1 MESGQSTS
9 TIRIPAV
16 LLSVLLVT
24 AVFSTVAAGDE
35 PALDGIDSGDSTVP
49 DSHTGPLDRVHPAS
63 FDPPSHPATDGV
75 VLANLTLDVDASVDD
90 GVPAQDP
97 VYDRVALEK
106 DAELGVD
113 DAADVNAVWV
123 GGQKYSE
130 SVSWEDDDCTVDLD
144 ASNVLVWGGFVASDD
159 TYSIC
164 ETPERI
170 HITLAEPGTIE
181 RAAVNLSLTPDNET
195 GTYDLNVTLLETAH
209 GLDHVLGVPYE
220 ALLTGTGEAACDSMP
235 APVRDVV
242 DQLPHGCSFAV
253 VSAQQV
259 PFEVSPAAPDHLHFE
274 TQPTSPIDANSTW
287 DPFTVRVEDRF
298 DNLATDD
305 SSVPITVASNAT
317 ATDTL
322 HGTVTET
329 VSEGIATFDNVT
341 YLTAERIRVNASS
354 PGLDNATSVPV
365 NVTPGALADFT
376 LDCDVSTFT
385 NTSFTCTVPAD
396 SGSDNHGNDATLQ
409 DVAWSAED
417 SNGNSVSP
425 AASFENG
432 TFIANFTA
440 PGSADLGPV
449 TVDATGKDAD
459 GDTATVTASVSLKG
473 PLATFTLTCDDSA
486 VVNTSF
492 TCSVPADSGEDQFGN
507 DVTVQ
512 DVAWSAEDGNGT
524 AIASDDIAFDGST
537 FTANFTAPDSVDLG
551 PVTVEATGEDAEANT
566 AAENTTV
573 DLFAPAA
580 QLVFVETP
588 QNMTAGEPVGLTI
601 QRQDADGH
609 PVTEEPAVD
618 VDLSTSSAGGE
629 FLNAT
634 GATVSTVT
642 IPEGS
647 ANVTVSYNDTDAGN
661 QSLTADNASLDAAQ
675 HTIEVQPAELT
686 EIGIACDPIEVPA
699 GETTDCE
706 ATPLDAFGNE
716 RDDEPTW
723 TAHDGGWFDP
733 DTGQTTTYHPPTDVG
748 TYDVSASADG
758 VTSNTM
764 TVEVVPGELHRFV
777 FLDNPFGERVDVSAD
792 VAEAS
797 VRVQAFDAYDNP
809 IPNQTV
815 HWEIDNGSGGE
826 IAPDPSE
833 TEDDGITNVTLTTSN
848 QTGEDFEY
856 RVQAI
861 DDPVDPTVTRR
872 SGLWVVVPGE
882 AHAVLLD
889 GTPTD
894 LAAGE
899 TVDLDVAVVDAHGN
913 VLDAGDND
921 LDGDRNATFAGPSAA
936 PDGTEPVC
944 AGDPV
949 GTTTSLSFDSGTNAT
964 ACTLYAAEDVT
975 LTLNVSGVP
984 NDGSL
989 DLSVDPADAD
999 HLAWTTTPGDRIEVG
1014 DCSGFELEVQ
1024 DPWNNAQP
1032 AGNRTV
1038 DLSGTGGGAFHTDA
1052 GCGDAT
1058 SQVTLADGQAD
1069 ASLYFN
1075 STVAENLTLN
1085 ASSTGID
1092 PALHDLTVQP
1102 GPATHLEVDCVDPS
1116 DCSLTAGGTLDLD
1129 LTAEDRFD
1137 NVVGFGDH
1145 AYEGNQTLL
1154 FSGPASSPG
1163 DDAPTCEGE
1172 EVGQP
1177 VNVSFADG
1185 AATATCA
1192 LYRAED
1198 AALAV
1203 ADGNVTG
1210 SVDVTVLPAELD
1222 KYAIDPPRG
1231 DNQDALQN
1239 GTYTVTATA
1248 LDAFENPIPGQ
1259 DVNWFLMRG
1268 STNEDPNSGSL
1279 DAGITQTDASG
1290 EATVNLTVSDD
1301 PGDFFR
1307 VTAADDSDLVQAE
1320 TTNTTAR
1327 FVVRLSVHDGESIQT
1342 VLDQEASEGQIV
1354 LVEPGTYDETV
1365 TVNKTLTLRGA
1376 QAGTD
1381 ARTRTDADESV
1392 VGTVSGGFV
1401 LTADNVTLDGFT
1413 VRGVTD
1419 CLQGGISTSPD
1430 ASGYTINNT
1439 IVRDNELGIKLRAD
1453 GTFETVARH
1462 NLLKD
1467 NDRAW
1472 YDGTCDG
1479 VAKAISTGF
1488 HQGDVL
1494 HNATVDAN
1502 RFVGHT
1508 EGGDSYAIQLVAN
1521 QGGHGGVTVSGNDL
1535 TGDSSIVLADLDGGA
1550 IDDNQIV
1557 MDDDDSSTA
1566 VFVAGNVSDVAI
1578 SDNLVNGTE
1587 RGMWF
1592 APDFFGVPTP
1602 SSGVDILGND
1612 ITGNPTAGL
1621 QVADGRYTGDLD
1633 VHQNSIDG
1641 NGFGVNNTD
1650 ADLVVDAR
1658 DNWWGASD
1666 GPSGDVADPVTGVL
1680 AEGLGDAVS
1689 EDPDDEG
1696 VSNVRFDPWLTSE
1709 P

>member
-1 MESGQSTS
+1 MDMGHTTS
-9 TIRIPAV
+9 TIRILSV

-24 AVFSTVAAGDE
+24 TAFSTVAAAEG
-35 PALDGIDSGDSTVP
+35 PALDGSDPGDTPVSDP
-49 DSHTGPLDRVHPAS
+49 HTDLLDRVHPAS
-63 FDPPSHPATDGV
+63 FDPPSHPATDGHFS
-75 VLANLTLDVDASVDD
+75 ANLTLGVDASVDD
-90 GVPAQDP
+90 EVPAQDP
-97 VYDRVALEK
+97 VYDRITLEK

-113 DAADVNAVWV
+113 DPADVQALWV
-123 GGQKYSE
+123 GGQNLSE
-130 SVSWEDDDCTVDLD
+130 SVPWQNPDCTVDLD
-144 ASNVLVWGGFVASDD
+144 ASNVLVWGGFAASDD

-164 ETPERI
+164 ETSERI
-170 HITLAEPGTIE
+170 HITLSEPVTIQ
-181 RAAVNLSLTPDNET
+181 RAAVTLDLSPTNET

-209 GLDHVLGVPYE
+209 GLDHVLDVPYQQF
-220 ALLTGTGEAACDSMP
+220 LTQTGEEACGPMP
-235 APVRDVV
+235 AQVREIV

-253 VSAQQV
+253 VTAQQV
-259 PFEVSPAAPDHLHFE
+259 PFEVTPAAPDHLHFE

-322 HGTVTET
+322 RGTVTET

-365 NVTPGALADFT
+365 NVTPGALANFT

-417 SNGNSVSP
+417 SDGNSVSP

-449 TVDATGKDAD
+449 TVDATGEDAD

-580 QLVFVETP
+580 QLVFVEAP
-588 QNMTAGEPVGLTI
+588 RNMTAGEPVDLTI

-609 PVTEEPAVD
+609 PVTEEPAVR
-618 VDLSTSSAGGE
+618 VDLSTSSADGE

-647 ANVTVSYNDTDAGN
+647 ANVTVAYNDTDAGD
-661 QSLTADNASLDAAQ
+661 QTLTADNASLDAAQ
-675 HTIEVQPAELT
+675 HTLEVQPAGLT
-686 EIGIACDPIEVPA
+686 EVEIACDPVEVPA
-699 GETTDCE
+699 GDATRCE

-716 RDDEPTW
+716 RADEPTW
-723 TAHDGGWFDP
+723 QAHDGGWFDP
-733 DTGQTTTYHPPTDVG
+733 STGRTTTYHPPTDVG
-748 TYDVSASADG
+748 TYNVSASADG
-758 VTSNTM
+758 VTSNTV
-764 TVEVVPGELHRFV
+764 TIEVVPGELHRFV
-777 FLDNPFGERVDVSAD
+777 FLDNPFGERVNVSAD
-792 VAEAS
+792 VAEAT
-797 VRVQAFDAYDNP
+797 VRVQAFDAYDNVVP
-809 IPNQTV
+809 DQTV
-815 HWEIDNGSGGE
+815 HWEIQEGKNGTIS
-826 IAPDPSE
+826 PDPSTTNE
-833 TEDDGITNVTLTTSN
+833 DGITSVTLTTSN
-848 QTGEDFEY
+848 RTGADFEY
-856 RVQAI
+856 RLRVV
-861 DDPVDPTVTRR
+861 DDPADPTVTRR

-882 AHAVLLD
+882 AHAVRLD
-889 GTPTD
+889 GAPTD

-899 TVDLDVAVVDAHGN
+899 TVGLDVAVVDAHGN
-913 VLDAGDND
+913 VLDAGGND
-921 LDGDRNATFAGPSAA
+921 LDGDRTATFAGPSAA

-944 AGDPV
+944 AGGPV

-964 ACTLYAAEDVT
+964 ECTLYAAEDVT
-975 LTLNVSGVP
+975 LTLHVSGVP

-989 DLSVDPADAD
+989 DLSVGPADAD

-1014 DCSGFELEVQ
+1014 DCSAFTLEVQ

-1032 AGNRTV
+1032 AGEVTV
-1038 DLSGTGGGAFHTDA
+1038 DLSGTGGGAFYAETTCGNQTSQTVLPD
-1052 GCGDAT
+1052 GDA
-1058 SQVTLADGQAD
+1058 SVSVG
-1069 ASLYFN
+1069 FN
-1075 STVAENLTLN
+1075 STVAEDLTLD
-1085 ASSTGID
+1085 ASSTGLD

-1102 GPATHLEVDCVDPS
+1102 GPATHFEVDCVAPA
-1116 DCSLTAGGTLDLD
+1116 DCSLTAGRTLDVA

-1137 NVVGFGDH
+1137 NVVDSGDH
-1145 AYEGNQTLL
+1145 AYEGNRSLV
-1154 FSGPASSPG
+1154 FSGPAPSPG
-1163 DDAPTCEGE
+1163 GDAPTCEGE
-1172 EVGQP
+1172 ETGQP
-1177 VNVSFADG
+1177 VNVSFVDAS
-1185 AATATCA
+1185 ATPTCT

-1198 AALAV
+1198 VTLTI

-1210 SVDVTVLPAELD
+1210 SVDLTVLPAELD

-1231 DNQDALQN
+1231 DNRDALQN

-1248 LDAFENPIPGQ
+1248 LDAFENPLPGR
-1259 DVNWFLMRG
+1259 DVHWFLMRG

-1279 DAGITQTDASG
+1279 DAGVTRTDASG

-1307 VTAADDSDLVQAE
+1307 VTAADDSDLLQAE

-1327 FVVRLSVHDGESIQT
+1327 FVVRLSVHDGESIDT
-1342 VLDQEASEGQIV
+1342 VVDQEAASGQIV
-1354 LVEPGTYDETV
+1354 LVEAGTYDETV
-1365 TVNKTLTLRGA
+1365 TVDRTLTLRGA

-1381 ARTRTDADESV
+1381 ARTRTGADESV
-1392 VGTVSGGFV
+1392 VGTASGGFV
-1401 LTADNVTLDGFT
+1401 LRADNVTLDGFT

-1419 CLQGGISTSPD
+1419 CQQGGISTSPA

-1439 IVRDNELGIKLRAD
+1439 IVRDNDLGIKLRAD
-1453 GTFETVARH
+1453 GETLTRVRH

-1467 NDRAW
+1467 NDRAFHA
-1472 YDGTCDG
+1472 GTCDG
-1479 VAKAISTGF
+1479 VAKGISTGF
-1488 HQGDVL
+1488 ESGDVL
-1494 HNATVDAN
+1494 HNATIDAN

-1508 EGGDSYAIQLVAN
+1508 EGGSSYAIQLVAN
-1521 QGGHGGVTVSGNDL
+1521 QGGHGNVTVSDNDL
-1535 TGDSSIVLADLDGGA
+1535 TGDSSIVLADLRDGELSG
-1550 IDDNQIV
+1550 NEIV
-1557 MDDDDSSTA
+1557 MDDANSSTA
-1566 VFVAGNVSDVAI
+1566 IFFAGNVSDVTI

-1587 RGMWF
+1587 RGIWF

-1602 SSGVDILGND
+1602 SSGVDIVGND
-1612 ITGNPTAGL
+1612 ITGNPTAGI
-1621 QVADGRYTGDLD
+1621 QVADDRYTGDLE
-1633 VHQNSIDG
+1633 VHQNSIAG
-1641 NGFGVNNTD
+1641 NGFGVDNTD
-1650 ADLVVDAR
+1650 PDLVVDAR
-1658 DNWWGASD
+1658 DNWWGAGD
-1666 GPSGDVADPVTGVL
+1666 GPSGGVTDPRTGVP
-1680 AEGLGDAVS
+1680 AAGDGDAVS
-1689 EDPDDEG
+1689 EDPDDPG
-1696 VSNVRFDPWLTSE
+1696 VSNVRFDPWLTS
-1709 P
+1709 PP